1 MYGLALNVCSVW
13 SRLESPGGLDAK
25 VNGCETQP
33 WQERSR
39 LLPQFVFNHLQVHI
53 VDVVA
58 LKSCLAKTFKIINLC
73 VAFNARS
80 PVHTRLSTLK
90 LSALDRDFTRL
101 YCQIS
106 QSYLMNC
113 VRRGE
118 FRIRVDPMIPIS
130 RAFPKAQNASTISSC
145 ELT

>member
-1 MYGLALNVCSVW
+1 ML
-13 SRLESPGGLDAK
+13 RLMAAR
-25 VNGCETQP
+25 QP

-80 PVHTRLSTLK
+80 PVHTRLLLSTLK

-106 QSYLMNC
+106 QSHIPHELRTSGRVSHSCRPNDSNFPGISE
-113 VRRGE
+113 RR
-118 FRIRVDPMIPIS
+118 RTPAIYR
-130 RAFPKAQNASTISSC
+130 RANLPKFERMSTWD
-145 ELT
+145 LHVNV